1 MNIFIVSIPFIGY
14 LLPFVHYMLINEY
27 IECRYT
33 ANCGYMNEKCRSNNQ
48 DIEKQPI
55 LSVRHYY

>member
-1 MNIFIVSIPFIGY
+1 MNICIVSIPFVGY

-33 ANCGYMNEKCRSNNQ
+33 ANFGYMNERCRSNSQN
-48 DIEKQPI
+48 IEK
-55 LSVRHYY
+55 